1 MKGKENMHIG
11 VVQMYLSTD
20 ISQNTQKILSFMKQ
34 ASERRM
40 DLLCFPECSLT
51 GYIVDH
57 NKIRMDDIR
66 KGISDI
72 QRSADKH
79 NIAAIVGTSWQANN
93 NINDKN
99 KNKNDGEDT
108 NSDKRIKRI
117 IYNTAVVIRP
127 LSKIK
132 LYFKNDLTNYDKNY
146 FSKGNSTITFKV
158 KDIKCSVLICHDQ
171 NNPLLAAKYRNS
183 IDILFYLSSHYYT
196 RSEALRKE
204 RKNKAFPIVRAIE
217 NRVYVAKADAVGEQ
231 NGLVNFGGSMVVNPE
246 GEVIAEAK
254 KGRQEMLEFNL

>member
-1 MKGKENMHIG
+1 MHIG
-11 VVQMYLSTD
+11 IVQMYLSTD
-20 ISQNTQKILSFMKQ
+20 VAQNTQKILGFMKQ
-34 ASERRM
+34 AYERGI

-51 GYIVDH
+51 GYILDH
-57 NKIRMDDIR
+57 NKIRMDEIR

-72 QRSADKH
+72 QRLADKH
-79 NIAAIVGTSWQANN
+79 NISAIVGTSWQANN
-93 NINDKN
+93 NNKN
-99 KNKNDGEDT
+99 KNKNVDGDDT
-108 NSDKRIKRI
+108 GNNKRD

-127 LSKIK
+127 HSKIK
-132 LYFKNDLTNYDKNY
+132 LYFKNDLTDYDKKY

-171 NNPLLAAKYRNS
+171 NNPLLAAKYRNN
-183 IDILFYLSSHYYT
+183 IDVLFYLSSHYYT
-196 RSEALRKE
+196 KSEAVRKE

-254 KGRQEMLEFNL
+254 KGRQGMLEFNL

>member
-1 MKGKENMHIG
+1 MKGKENMQIG
-11 VVQMYLSTD
+11 IVQMYLSTD
-20 ISQNTQKILSFMKQ
+20 VAQNTQKILGFMKQ
-34 ASERRM
+34 ASERGI

-57 NKIRMDDIR
+57 NKIGMDDIR

-79 NIAAIVGTSWQANN
+79 NISVIVGTSWQANN
-93 NINDKN
+93 NNIN
-99 KNKNDGEDT
+99 KNKNVDGDDDT
-108 NSDKRIKRI
+108 DSNKRI

-127 LSKIK
+127 HSKIK
-132 LYFKNDLTNYDKNY
+132 LYFKNDLTDYDKNY
-146 FSKGNSTITFKV
+146 FSKGNRTITFKV

-196 RSEALRKE
+196 KSEAARKE
-204 RKNKAFPIVRAIE
+204 RKNKAFPIVRALE

-254 KGRQEMLEFNL
+254 KGRQEMLEFDL

>member
-1 MKGKENMHIG
+1 
-11 VVQMYLSTD
+11 
-20 ISQNTQKILSFMKQ
+20 
-34 ASERRM
+34 M
-40 DLLCFPECSLT
+40 DE
-51 GYIVDH
+51 
-57 NKIRMDDIR
+57 IR

-72 QRSADKH
+72 QRLADKH
-79 NIAAIVGTSWQANN
+79 NISAIVGTSWQANN
-93 NINDKN
+93 NN
-99 KNKNDGEDT
+99 KNKNVDGDDT
-108 NSDKRIKRI
+108 GNNKRD

-127 LSKIK
+127 HSKIK
-132 LYFKNDLTNYDKNY
+132 LYFKNDLTDYDKKY

-171 NNPLLAAKYRNS
+171 NNPLLAAKYRNY
-183 IDILFYLSSHYYT
+183 IDVLFYLSSHYYT
-196 RSEALRKE
+196 KSEAVRKE

-254 KGRQEMLEFNL
+254 KGRQGMLEFNL